1 MYKTQLLVAVVPLA
15 GEGVP
20 VRPHPVPLSDVMT
33 SSATSSDDHR
43 TKSKLTAGRKRGPVY
58 EHFED
63 VPSTSGN
70 NQKKMRCLYCQ
81 EDTFQLSGRLKL
93 HLSTKCPQVPPDVKV
108 KYAKSVGVMSCK
120 VENVPNVNP
129 LAKSTLVATPI
140 QSMATFKSPTATI
153 KSSTVT
159 IEQSPTV
166 TKSSSASPIQVAKC
180 DVPNMRNFEEKLT
193 TAMITTNTP
202 WSLLD
207 NADFRAAME
216 VLHPS
221 SDTFPLTS
229 HRARTEV
236 LNRLSLKYQCECN
249 AVLATSN
256 AITLVV
262 NNTGVS
268 AGGTKE
274 TTYVALDEW
283 RRAFVLAEGSNAFK
297 APCVTEML
305 SVLSKLQLASPN
317 STLFLCTPT
326 SGAYAHARREL
337 LRSANATSKPVALMG
352 ACMIQQ
358 TALLLHELV
367 LCSLSLEEALDNAV
381 LTADALHVM
390 PSLRHHVLHGVYA
403 NNSAVETNINAF
415 AQVSVT
421 SWLSIAMAVKQ
432 ATRLEPFLRRAVS
445 EDENTSSSSSILRQL
460 IDMCSSDMAW
470 NTLRHT
476 AQLLAPLHFVSAL
489 SEMQTTT
496 SGQLLAL
503 WIWLF
508 GASTRSPLLD
518 GNSDAL
524 ISSFLQRMDCY
535 VEEHFVACL
544 VLDPRVHGAGLSVS
558 GLRRAR
564 GITVRIATTLV
575 HNFNENKFIRSYNDY
590 MKQQGDFGEAG
601 VWNAANTSSP
611 IKFWGDYEGDPLH
624 NQLAIVAKT
633 LCSFVPHTCSIEE
646 LWSAHA
652 QPSTKGV
659 NAEVS
664 KQHEKCTKIRRGAVL
679 SARVDAKDVV
689 SRFQTLLDVE
699 NEPSAEEMLQSNA
712 TTQKMDGQKTNHNL
726 SVRSVLESIQDGI
739 EEDATGSDAPLTALD
754 VSWFDISSSGLDKI
768 RSTMKKYLSA
778 AIQQ

>member
-1 MYKTQLLVAVVPLA
+1 MFKKQLLVAVVPLS
-15 GEGVP
+15 GKVLRSEMS
-20 VRPHPVPLSDVMT
+20 RLST
-33 SSATSSDDHR
+33 PNLWELCPA
-43 TKSKLTAGRKRGPVY
+43 KSKMSSKR
-58 EHFED
+58 
-63 VPSTSGN
+63 
-70 NQKKMRCLYCQ
+70 
-81 EDTFQLSGRLKL
+81 DTI
-93 HLSTKCPQVPPDVKV
+93 
-108 KYAKSVGVMSCK
+108 
-120 VENVPNVNP
+120 
-129 LAKSTLVATPI
+129 AKSTLVVTPI
-140 QSMATFKSPTATI
+140 KSMAPFKSPTASV

-159 IEQSPTV
+159 IEQSPTLRKSFPAPPVKLTKRDV
-166 TKSSSASPIQVAKC
+166 TDLRS
-180 DVPNMRNFEEKLT
+180 FEEKLT

-207 NADFRAAME
+207 SIDFHAAME
-216 VLHPS
+216 MLHPPT
-221 SDTFPLTS
+221 DNFPLTS
-229 HRARTEV
+229 ARAQTEV

-249 AVLATSN
+249 DVLATSN

-262 NNTGVS
+262 NNTDAS
-268 AGGTKE
+268 AGGTKT

-283 RRAFVLAEGSNAFK
+283 RHAFVLAEGSDASK
-297 APCVTEML
+297 APYVTEVL
-305 SVLSKLQLASPN
+305 SVLSKVQLASPN
-317 STLFLCTPT
+317 STLFLCTWT

-337 LRSANATSKPVALMG
+337 LQSTTATSKPIILMG
-352 ACMIQQ
+352 ACMVQQ
-358 TALLLHELV
+358 TALLVHELV
-367 LCSLSLEEALDNAV
+367 MCSLSLEEALDNAV

-403 NNSAVETNINAF
+403 DKSAVESGTNAF

-421 SWLSIAMAVKQ
+421 SWHSIAMAVKQ
-432 ATRLEPFLRRAVS
+432 ATRLEPFLRLAVS
-445 EDENTSSSSSILRQL
+445 EDENTSSSSSMLRQL
-460 IDMCSSDMAW
+460 IDMCSSDMVW

-476 AQLLAPLHFVSAL
+476 AQLLAPLHFVSGL

-524 ISSFLQRMDCY
+524 ISSFLQRLDCY

-564 GITVRIATTLV
+564 GIAVRIATTLV
-575 HNFNENKFIRSYNDY
+575 HDFNENKFIRSYNDY
-590 MKQQGDFGEAG
+590 MKQQGDFSEAG

-611 IKFWGDYEGDPLH
+611 MEFWGDYDGDPLH

-699 NEPSAEEMLQSNA
+699 NEPSVEEMLQSNA
-712 TTQKMDGQKTNHNL
+712 TTQEMDGQKINRNL
-726 SVRSVLESIQDGI
+726 SVRSVLESISDGI
-739 EEDATGSDAPLTALD
+739 EEDATGSDAPSIALD
-754 VSWFDISSSGLDKI
+754 VAWFDISSSGLDKI
-768 RSTMKKYLSA
+768 RSTMQKYLSA